1 MKLRMKLFRV
11 LTLALLI
18 VGILCL
24 AAAFGLAAWKT
35 FASND
40 ASTGI
45 IGGAGA
51 PTFWFVFFHGL
62 GGVPP
67 ILCVC
72 AIASLFAALVMRVR
86 KGK

>member
-1 MKLRMKLFRV
+1 MRKKSFRV
-11 LTLALLI
+11 LALALLI

-24 AAAFGLAAWKT
+24 ASAFGLTVWKT
-35 FASND
+35 FAGND

-45 IGGAGA
+45 IGGADA

-67 ILCVC
+67 SCAYVPSCPFPPCLLC
-72 AIASLFAALVMRVR
+72 
-86 KGK
+86 G